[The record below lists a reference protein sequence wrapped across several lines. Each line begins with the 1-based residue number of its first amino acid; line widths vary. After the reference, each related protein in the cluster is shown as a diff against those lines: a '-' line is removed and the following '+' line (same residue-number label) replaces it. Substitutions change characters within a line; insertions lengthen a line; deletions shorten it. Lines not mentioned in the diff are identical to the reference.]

1 MTACHTFLIIFFFFS
16 KVSTFLQYFKAMRK
30 GKGVYEKEREREN
43 ERESKR
49 IRDYTQGE
57 LDQS

>member
-1 MTACHTFLIIFFFFS
+1 
-16 KVSTFLQYFKAMRK
+16 MRK
-30 GKGVYEKEREREN
+30 GKGVYEKKREREN
-43 ERESKR
+43 EREHERESKR